1 MKKLCLIVAVVGTL
15 VSTSACSHLQPDMS
29 RDEKAG
35 FWDPVMEA
43 RVESSGDLAKDI
55 SLQLSNAS
63 LIQFYPNN
71 LVDLLQMP
79 QVDAQESVFLDM
91 QPWMLFNICY

>member
-43 RVESSGDLAKDI
+43 KVELSHDSAKAF

-79 QVDAQESVFLDM
+79 QVDAQESVFLDL
-91 QPWMLFNICY
+91 QPWMLFNIYY